1 MARIISSD
9 YLSLDFDIQTK
20 KKLDKLYAYVD
31 GLKKM
36 ETDPDFQAEIK
47 KHCMDTLTQVMN
59 DNLTGGTTNDEF
71 IELYMG
77 SNYIEDLN
85 TSNGFKGFIMY
96 NNAKIPA
103 DTYSAYPFD
112 TSGYPEGQFSIA
124 LAFEYGVGVLGEATN
139 VVGSNYTYNDLNHSK
154 SESHKMYGNQ
164 WYLPYF
170 VNFTSGEL
178 TSGYAGFQIYTLT
191 AREITKKLPEWVN
204 EYMEKKV

>member
-20 KKLDKLYAYVD
+20 KKLNKLCKFVD
-31 GLKKM
+31 GLIKMKTDKK
-36 ETDPDFQAEIK
+36 FQKEIK
-47 KHCMDTLTQVMN
+47 KHCLDTLKQVMN
-59 DNLTGGTTNDEF
+59 DNLIGGTTNDEF

-77 SNYIEDLN
+77 SNHVIDFD
-85 TSNGFKGFIMY
+85 NGFIIY
-96 NNAKIPA
+96 NDAKIPA

-124 LAFEYGVGVLGEATN
+124 LAFEYGVGVLGEATD
-139 VVGSNYTYNDLNHSK
+139 VAGSNYTYNDLAHSK
-154 SESHKMYGNQ
+154 SESHKTYGNQ

-170 VNFTSGEL
+170 VNMTSGEL

-191 AREITKKLPEWVN
+191 AREITQKLPEWVF